1 MDVMIRFATRTG
13 DSTFDLIDPEF
24 FRPHAMIAC
33 RAAMRGDVVQCFD
46 GRRNR
51 RVELNGGR
59 LQVAKA
65 LHMGSAE
72 CTARYGSGKH
82 KDDDEPLK

>member
-33 RAAMRGDVVQCFD
+33 RAAMRGDVVQRFD

-51 RVELNGGR
+51 RVKSNGGR
-59 LQVAKA
+59 VQVAKA

-72 CTARYGSGKH
+72 CTALYGSGEDH
-82 KDDDEPLK
+82 DDDDT